1 MGTSFDEP
9 IEKFLMRIKDY
20 RLDRLRTEDETA
32 FIEFLNSLV
41 ISSLS
46 LFNSSYVDLS
56 YTKIKKTSD
65 TDNTLSDSED
75 VDTSDKTSDT
85 SESKDESSSDI
96 SSSENMSEYY
106 FDSVIDNDAI
116 GIIAHIMVFRW
127 VEREVNDITA
137 MNEKLKTRDFNI
149 VNTPQIFKSK
159 TDYLNAIREEYLYEI
174 QQYENKQILKNVK
187 IEV

>member
-75 VDTSDKTSDT
+75 DN
-85 SESKDESSSDI
+85 SEGDSSSDI

>member
-65 TDNTLSDSED
+65 TDNTPSDSED
-75 VDTSDKTSDT
+75 DN
-85 SESKDESSSDI
+85 SEGDSSSDI

-106 FDSVIDNDAI
+106 FNSVIDNDAI

>member
-9 IEKFLMRIKDY
+9 IDRFLMRIQDY
-20 RLDRLRTEDETA
+20 RLNKLKTEDESA

-56 YTKIKKTSD
+56 YTKIEKTSD

-75 VDTSDKTSDT
+75 VN
-85 SESKDESSSDI
+85 SECDSSSDT

-106 FDSVIDNDAI
+106 FNSVIDDDAI

-127 VEREVNDITA
+127 VEREVNEITA
-137 MNEKLKTRDFNI
+137 MKEKLKTRDFNI
-149 VNTPQIFKSK
+149 VNTPQIFKTK

-174 QQYENKQILKNVK
+174 QQYESKQILKDVK

>member
-9 IEKFLMRIKDY
+9 IEKFLIRIKDY

-56 YTKIKKTSD
+56 YTKITKTTDADSD
-65 TDNTLSDSED
+65 TLSDSED
-75 VDTSDKTSDT
+75 DANDNGD
-85 SESKDESSSDI
+85 
-96 SSSENMSEYY
+96 SSSENLSEYY
-106 FDSVIDNDAI
+106 FNNTLDNDVI

-149 VNTPQIFKSK
+149 VNTPQIFKTK

-174 QQYENKQILKNVK
+174 QQYESKQILKDVK

>member
-56 YTKIKKTSD
+56 YTKIEKTSD
-65 TDNTLSDSED
+65 TDDALSASED
-75 VDTSDKTSDT
+75 DNLEGD
-85 SESKDESSSDI
+85 SSSDI

-174 QQYENKQILKNVK
+174 QQYENKQILRNVK

>member
-56 YTKIKKTSD
+56 YTKIEKTSD

-75 VDTSDKTSDT
+75 DN
-85 SESKDESSSDI
+85 SEGDSSSDI

-106 FDSVIDNDAI
+106 FNSVIDDDAI

-174 QQYENKQILKNVK
+174 QQYENKQIFKNVK

>member
-9 IEKFLMRIKDY
+9 IDRFLMRIQDY
-20 RLDRLRTEDETA
+20 RLNKLKTEDESA

-56 YTKIKKTSD
+56 YTEITKTTD
-65 TDNTLSDSED
+65 TDSDTLSDSED
-75 VDTSDKTSDT
+75 DANDNGD
-85 SESKDESSSDI
+85 
-96 SSSENMSEYY
+96 SSSENLSEYY
-106 FDSVIDNDAI
+106 FNNTLDNDVI

-149 VNTPQIFKSK
+149 VNTPQIFKTK

-174 QQYENKQILKNVK
+174 QQYESKQILKDVK

>member
-56 YTKIKKTSD
+56 YTKIEKTSD
-65 TDNTLSDSED
+65 TDDALSDSED
-75 VDTSDKTSDT
+75 DN
-85 SESKDESSSDI
+85 SEGESSSDI

>member
-56 YTKIKKTSD
+56 YTKIEKTSD
-65 TDNTLSDSED
+65 TDDALSDSED
-75 VDTSDKTSDT
+75 DN
-85 SESKDESSSDI
+85 SEGDSSSDI

-106 FDSVIDNDAI
+106 FDSVIDDDAI

-159 TDYLNAIREEYLYEI
+159 TDYLNAVREEYLYEI

>member
-56 YTKIKKTSD
+56 YTKIEKTSD
-65 TDNTLSDSED
+65 TDDALSNSED
-75 VDTSDKTSDT
+75 DN
-85 SESKDESSSDI
+85 SEGDSSSNT

-106 FDSVIDNDAI
+106 FNSVIDDDAI

>member
-9 IEKFLMRIKDY
+9 IDRFLMRIQDY
-20 RLDRLRTEDETA
+20 RLNKLKTEDESA

-56 YTKIKKTSD
+56 YTKITKTTDADSD
-65 TDNTLSDSED
+65 TLSDSED
-75 VDTSDKTSDT
+75 DANDNGD
-85 SESKDESSSDI
+85 
-96 SSSENMSEYY
+96 SSSENLSEYY
-106 FDSVIDNDAI
+106 FNNALDDDVI

-149 VNTPQIFKSK
+149 VNTPQIFKTK

-174 QQYENKQILKNVK
+174 QQYESKQILKDVK

>member
-75 VDTSDKTSDT
+75 DN
-85 SESKDESSSDI
+85 SEGDSYSGI

-106 FDSVIDNDAI
+106 FNSVIDDDAI

-127 VEREVNDITA
+127 VAREVNDITA

>member
-56 YTKIKKTSD
+56 YTKIEKTSD
-65 TDNTLSDSED
+65 TDDALSDSED
-75 VDTSDKTSDT
+75 DN
-85 SESKDESSSDI
+85 SEGDSSSDI

-106 FDSVIDNDAI
+106 FDSVIDDDAI

>member
-75 VDTSDKTSDT
+75 DN
-85 SESKDESSSDI
+85 SEGDSYSDI

-106 FDSVIDNDAI
+106 FNSVIDDDAI

>member
-56 YTKIKKTSD
+56 YTKIEKTSD

-75 VDTSDKTSDT
+75 DN
-85 SESKDESSSDI
+85 SEGNSSSDI

-106 FDSVIDNDAI
+106 FNNVIDDDAI

>member
-56 YTKIKKTSD
+56 YTKIEKTSD
-65 TDNTLSDSED
+65 TDDALSDSED
-75 VDTSDKTSDT
+75 DN
-85 SESKDESSSDI
+85 SEGDSSSDI

>member
-56 YTKIKKTSD
+56 YTKIEKTSD

-75 VDTSDKTSDT
+75 DN
-85 SESKDESSSDI
+85 SEGDSSSDI
-96 SSSENMSEYY
+96 SSSENMSEYC
-106 FDSVIDNDAI
+106 FNSVIDDDAI

>member
-56 YTKIKKTSD
+56 YTKIEKTSD

-75 VDTSDKTSDT
+75 DN
-85 SESKDESSSDI
+85 SEGNSSSDI

-106 FDSVIDNDAI
+106 FNSVIDDDAI

>member
-56 YTKIKKTSD
+56 YTKIKKTPD
-65 TDNTLSDSED
+65 TDDALSDSED
-75 VDTSDKTSDT
+75 DN
-85 SESKDESSSDI
+85 SEGDSSSDI

-106 FDSVIDNDAI
+106 FNSVIDDDAI

>member
-56 YTKIKKTSD
+56 YTKIEKTSD

-75 VDTSDKTSDT
+75 DN
-85 SESKDESSSDI
+85 SEGDSFSDI

>member
-56 YTKIKKTSD
+56 YTKIEKTSD

-75 VDTSDKTSDT
+75 DN
-85 SESKDESSSDI
+85 SEGESSSDI

-159 TDYLNAIREEYLYEI
+159 TNYLNAIREEYLYEI

>member
-41 ISSLS
+41 ISSLT

-56 YTKIKKTSD
+56 YTKIEKTSD

-75 VDTSDKTSDT
+75 DN
-85 SESKDESSSDI
+85 SEGDSSSDT

-106 FDSVIDNDAI
+106 FNSVIDDDAI

-174 QQYENKQILKNVK
+174 QQYENKQIFKNVK

>member
-56 YTKIKKTSD
+56 YTKIEKTSD
-65 TDNTLSDSED
+65 TDDALSDSED
-75 VDTSDKTSDT
+75 DN
-85 SESKDESSSDI
+85 SEGDSFSDI

-116 GIIAHIMVFRW
+116 GIIAHIMVFCW

>member
-56 YTKIKKTSD
+56 YTKIEKTSD
-65 TDNTLSDSED
+65 TDDALSDSED
-75 VDTSDKTSDT
+75 DN
-85 SESKDESSSDI
+85 SEGDSSSDI

-106 FDSVIDNDAI
+106 FNSVIDDDAI

>member
-56 YTKIKKTSD
+56 YTKIEKTSD
-65 TDNTLSDSED
+65 TDDALSDSED
-75 VDTSDKTSDT
+75 DN
-85 SESKDESSSDI
+85 SEGDSSSDI

-106 FDSVIDNDAI
+106 FNSVIDNDAI

>member
-56 YTKIKKTSD
+56 YTKIEKTSD
-65 TDNTLSDSED
+65 TDDALSDSED
-75 VDTSDKTSDT
+75 DN
-85 SESKDESSSDI
+85 SEGDSSSDI

-106 FDSVIDNDAI
+106 FDSVIDNDVI